1 MPRKSTN
8 VPRFKSEAEEAG
20 WYATAEGRR
29 QTQREFVR
37 ALRAGSLRR
46 SSGLKAAKTDPKA
59 LEQLM
64 EQAKESATRAISI
77 RIPVADVERAQRIAG
92 QTGVGYQ
99 TVLKRAIR
107 EGLEKAAPPQAVPAY
122 APSRRPR
129 AVP

>member
-1 MPRKSTN
+1 MPRKSAN

-20 WYATAEGRR
+20 WHATPEGRR

-37 ALRAGSLRR
+37 ALRAGTLRQ
-46 SSGLKAAKTDPKA
+46 SSGLKVAKADPKT

-77 RIPVADVERAQRIAG
+77 RIPIADLERAKRIAD

-107 EGLEKAAPPQAVPAY
+107 EGLKKAG
-122 APSRRPR
+122 
-129 AVP
+129 